1 MADRLRCF
9 AVAAVAATLLALPA
23 TAPAATA
30 PGKATCRGTAAVKH
44 AKGRKGKLARRC
56 RARAERAGS
65 RGTDPEH
72 GAPAAVDGGG
82 RATRAGEVLE
92 V

>member
-1 MADRLRCF
+1 MADRLRCV

-23 TAPAATA
+23 AAPAAT
-30 PGKATCRGTAAVKH
+30 GKPTCRSAATVKH
-44 AKGRKGKLARRC
+44 AKARKGKLARRC
-56 RARAERAGS
+56 RARAERAGP
-65 RGTDPEH
+65 RGTDSEH
-72 GAPAAVDGGG
+72 SAPAAIDDDG

>member
-23 TAPAATA
+23 AAPAAT
-30 PGKATCRGTAAVKH
+30 GKPTCRGAAAVKH
-44 AKGRKGKLARRC
+44 ANGSKGKLARRC

-72 GAPAAVDGGG
+72 VAPAAIDGGG